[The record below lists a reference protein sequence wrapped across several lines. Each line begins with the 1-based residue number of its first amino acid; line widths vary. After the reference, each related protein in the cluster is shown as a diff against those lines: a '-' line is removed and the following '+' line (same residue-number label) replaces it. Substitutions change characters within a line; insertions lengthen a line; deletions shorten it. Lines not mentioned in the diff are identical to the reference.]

1 MLTPG
6 RHHVNTTLRL
16 AVNFQDDDG
25 TDIDPATV
33 TFKAYSP
40 TGAATTYVY
49 LTDDELIRLDTGD
62 YVVDFVPDESG
73 RWFYRWSSTGSST
86 AIAIE
91 GHFLVHP
98 SPFYDD
104 PARDAYRT

>member
-6 RHHVNTTLRL
+6 RHYVNTTVRI

-25 TDIDPATV
+25 TDVDPSTV

-40 TGAATTYVY
+40 TGTTTTYVY
-49 LTDDELIRLDTGD
+49 STDTELIRMNTGD
-62 YVVDFVPDESG
+62 YYVDFVPDESG
-73 RWFYRWSSTGSST
+73 RWFYRWSSTGTGT

-91 GHFLVHP
+91 GSLVVQ
-98 SPFYDD
+98 SSVFYDD
-104 PARDAYRT
+104 PATDAYR

>member
-6 RHHVNTTLRL
+6 RHAVNTTVRL

-40 TGAATTYVY
+40 TGVTTTYVY
-49 LTDDELIRLDTGD
+49 ATDAEVIRLDTGD
-62 YVVDFVPDESG
+62 YHVDFVPDESG
-73 RWFYRWSSTGSST
+73 RWHYRWSTTGSGTS
-86 AIAIE
+86 IAME
-91 GHFLVHP
+91 ETFVVQGSV
-98 SPFYDD
+98 FYDD
-104 PARDAYRT
+104 PVGDAYR